1 MSERSM
7 EMKVGGLM
15 ALSVVL
21 LVGFVVMMGGLS
33 LQPSHRIFVEF
44 ENPGGLQSGS
54 PVRIAGIRVGR
65 VQAIE
70 FRGDQVSPRTGQQA
84 PPVRVVAAIDANYK
98 NVIHEDAVFFI
109 TAQGVLGE
117 MHLAIEPGTPSRPVL
132 PSDAT
137 VLGVSPPRIDQL
149 LGEGYELMHR
159 AYQGAVGREKQIGE
173 TIDALHQTL
182 QGTAQLLGNRKE
194 EVDLLLK
201 RADSIAAHS
210 EELIA
215 AVRTQYVDGP
225 RIERILTRLD
235 NITRVLDENLE
246 PMVKDTRTV
255 LKDGSAITSVLA
267 EPEQLETIR
276 VAAKDTKALL
286 TTAKSVASDAQSI
299 VSEIK
304 AGKGSAGALLMDE
317 ALYDDLQELVR
328 DLKQNP
334 WKILWKD

>member
-33 LQPSHRIFVEF
+33 LQPSYRIFVEF

-54 PVRIAGIRVGR
+54 PVRIAGLRIGR
-65 VQAIE
+65 IQTIE
-70 FRGDQVSPRTGQQA
+70 FRGDQVSPRTGKPA
-84 PPVRVVAAIDANYK
+84 PPIRVVAAIDATYK
-98 NVIHEDAVFFI
+98 NVIHEDATFFV

-117 MHLAIEPGTPSRPVL
+117 MHLAIDPGTPTRPVL
-132 PSDAT
+132 PSDST
-137 VLGVSPPRIDQL
+137 VLGVSPPRMDQL

-159 AYQGAVGREKQIGE
+159 AYQGTVSREKQIGE
-173 TIDALHQTL
+173 TMDALHKTL
-182 QGTAQLLGNRKE
+182 QGTAALLGDRKE
-194 EVDLLLK
+194 DVDLLIR
-201 RADSIAAHS
+201 RADSIAAHT
-210 EELIA
+210 EEMLA
-215 AVRTQYVDGP
+215 AARTQYVDGP

-235 NITRVLDENLE
+235 HITRVLDENLE
-246 PMVKDTRTV
+246 PMLKDTRTV
-255 LKDGSAITSVLA
+255 LKDGSAITQVLA

-276 VAAKDTKALL
+276 IAAKDTRELL
-286 TTAKSVASDAQSI
+286 TTAKSVARDAQSI
-299 VSEIK
+299 VSEVK